1 MRYYDVRR
9 ACKDDVYKLLG
20 KGYHQEWT
28 NLAGMNQVVNGK
40 VVSCSMRVDGGSL
53 Q

>member
-1 MRYYDVRR
+1 
-9 ACKDDVYKLLG
+9 
-20 KGYHQEWT
+20 
-28 NLAGMNQVVNGK
+28 MNQVVNGK